1 MEQLSALAPRTRHR
15 VDEIIARTQAASQ
28 APSLIAAVVRD
39 GSIVHVSA
47 AGATPPPGTDVQYR
61 LGSITKSLTAA
72 LVLGLRDQ
80 GRLDLDDPVDAHLP
94 GVDLPGVRLRHL
106 LGHASG
112 LQREPDGP
120 WWERNP
126 GRGLADLLAGVGP
139 AKLAFGRYER
149 FHYSNLAYGLLGGV
163 IERLSGGPG
172 VGGAGSMARY
182 WFEAVQARL
191 LTPLGMART
200 TYQATEPY
208 APGYVAHPWAGTLR
222 EEPREDAGA
231 MAPAGQLWSTVDD
244 LARFAAALTGHQPEV
259 LAPATVDEMAHPVT
273 LGDLESWTQGYGLG
287 LQLWRSGERVYIGH
301 TGSMPGYL
309 AVLVVHRASAT
320 AAVAFANTYTL
331 PGTGIGRVGLAILTT
346 VLDHEP
352 GRTAV
357 WRPRATAPA
366 PVTPLLGRWWWMG
379 REHAARW
386 EADERYGD
394 GVLVIESPGE
404 QWYFTPESPDRW
416 RGQTG
421 EQAGEVLTVSRD
433 AAGAV
438 IGLDIA
444 TMVLRR
450 EPMAD

>member
-1 MEQLSALAPRTRHR
+1 
-15 VDEIIARTQAASQ
+15 
-28 APSLIAAVVRD
+28 
-39 GSIVHVSA
+39 
-47 AGATPPPGTDVQYR
+47 
-61 LGSITKSLTAA
+61 
-72 LVLGLRDQ
+72 
-80 GRLDLDDPVDAHLP
+80 
-94 GVDLPGVRLRHL
+94 
-106 LGHASG
+106 
-112 LQREPDGP
+112 
-120 WWERNP
+120 
-126 GRGLADLLAGVGP
+126 
-139 AKLAFGRYER
+139 
-149 FHYSNLAYGLLGGV
+149 
-163 IERLSGGPG
+163 
-172 VGGAGSMARY
+172 
-182 WFEAVQARL
+182 
-191 LTPLGMART
+191 
-200 TYQATEPY
+200 
-208 APGYVAHPWAGTLR
+208 
-222 EEPREDAGA
+222 
-231 MAPAGQLWSTVDD
+231 
-244 LARFAAALTGHQPEV
+244 
-259 LAPATVDEMAHPVT
+259 
-273 LGDLESWTQGYGLG
+273 
-287 LQLWRSGERVYIGH
+287 
-301 TGSMPGYL
+301 MPGYL

-379 REHAARW
+379 REHTARW
-386 EADERYGD
+386 EADERHGD